1 MAWSDMISSSD
12 ALRCAQVLKLW
23 SLERTSHDTALV
35 AHEGLAL
42 LSGLDTIPRKIFLLE
57 YS

>member
-1 MAWSDMISSSD
+1 MISSSD